1 MQKQIEIQMQDARC
15 KMQNTKYKIQDND
28 MISLYKPNSN
38 DSVIKQNFNYANIII
53 TRIITQPNSR
63 ISMNL
68 VNMGRSI
75 GCND

>member
-1 MQKQIEIQMQDARC
+1 MQDA
-15 KMQNTKYKIQDND
+15 KYKIQNTKYKIQDND

-38 DSVIKQNFNYANIII
+38 DSVIKQIFNYANIMI
-53 TRIITQPNSR
+53 TRIITQPNSK